1 MKKPIYTRPPVYI
14 TQAACEKIRTLKI
27 ANKTPNYRRLRIQSI
42 INPDLD
48 MLDFNMFFDD
58 TMDKNDGLYISN
70 EVEFVLDTE
79 TAYNLVG
86 SDLRIDSNGEFEFR
100 HFDNLILKKE
110 VFSKENLNWA
120 KELYMIGKIER
131 KTNMNQQNVPEI
143 EIVTS
148 RPFVGPFLY

>member
-1 MKKPIYTRPPVYI
+1 MKKTIYTRPPVCI

-42 INPDLD
+42 VNPDLN

-79 TAYNLVG
+79 TAYNLLG
-86 SDLRIDSNGEFEFR
+86 SDLRIDSNGEFEVR
-100 HFDNLILKKE
+100 HFDHLILKE
-110 VFSKENLNWA
+110 AISKEDFN
-120 KELYMIGKIER
+120 
-131 KTNMNQQNVPEI
+131 
-143 EIVTS
+143 
-148 RPFVGPFLY
+148 

>member
-42 INPDLD
+42 VNPDLN
-48 MLDFNMFFDD
+48 MLDFDMFFDD

-70 EVEFVLDTE
+70 EVEFVLDTR

-100 HFDNLILKKE
+100 HFDHLILKNE
-110 VFSKENLNWA
+110 AISKKDFN
-120 KELYMIGKIER
+120 
-131 KTNMNQQNVPEI
+131 
-143 EIVTS
+143 
-148 RPFVGPFLY
+148 